1 MSDLIDLI
9 PWAKSVA
16 GTATAQELEARIAEI
31 TARLPELDISEA
43 KRAELAAKLQALDAA
58 VVAEPAESAAHI
70 AELNAIL
77 DETQSRSA
85 VGMIIEFDGEIF
97 RWDARDDASWYFTA
111 VPPELSE
118 EIREIPRP
126 YRGFGSVRVRA
137 RVGGSE
143 WSTSI
148 FPDPRT
154 SGSYVLPLKKKVR
167 DAEGLVDGGPVIVRL
182 EVLDG

>member
-1 MSDLIDLI
+1 
-9 PWAKSVA
+9 
-16 GTATAQELEARIAEI
+16 
-31 TARLPELDISEA
+31 
-43 KRAELAAKLQALDAA
+43 
-58 VVAEPAESAAHI
+58 
-70 AELNAIL
+70 
-77 DETQSRSA
+77 
-85 VGMIIEFDGEIF
+85 MIIEFDGEIF
-97 RWDARDDASWYFTA
+97 RWDAREDAAWYFTA

-148 FPDPRT
+148 FPDST
-154 SGSYVLPLKKKVR
+154 NGSYVLPLKKKVR
-167 DAEGLVDGGPVIVRL
+167 DAESLVDGGPVSVRL